1 MYTWLAGRSGPSDEG
16 VVVVAP
22 LLEVLLL
29 RVLRRRAGAE
39 AASGTAPARP
49 TRLVSAARRLDT
61 VGYVAERTSVLLQRE
76 GSPVEVLPA
85 GGLVLPPLLPGT
97 RAAYAVLTHE
107 PVDVRLR
114 LGPFDTLDGRTV
126 HQVELLVG
134 VALVDSP
141 AALHDLVDT
150 DARLRDA
157 ADSPPAARAGA
168 PDAAAALD
176 DLGERLLERLASA
189 LSSRTTDAVRRRTL
203 ADLTSLSLGVV
214 LDESLP
220 PVALGGA
227 LERTT
232 LEVVD
237 VDWPTEGHGWPP
249 VPAPLPGGAMTLPVR
264 PAPGP

>member
-1 MYTWLAGRSGPSDEG
+1 M
-16 VVVVAP
+16 VAP

-29 RVLRRRAGAE
+29 RVLRRRADAE
-39 AASGTAPARP
+39 AATGTAPARP
-49 TRLVSAARRLDT
+49 TRLVSTARPVDT

-76 GSPVEVLPA
+76 GSPVEVRAA
-85 GGLVLPPLLPGT
+85 GGLVLPSLVPGT
-97 RAAYAVLTHE
+97 RASYAVLTHE

-157 ADSPPAARAGA
+157 AGDPRPGASAG
-168 PDAAAALD
+168 PDALD
-176 DLGERLLERLASA
+176 GLGERLLDRLAREV
-189 LSSRTTDAVRRRTL
+189 SSRTTDAVRRRTL

-220 PVALGGA
+220 RVLLGGA

-249 VPAPLPGGAMTLPVR
+249 VPAPLPGGALVLPGR
-264 PAPGP
+264 PAPAP

>member
-1 MYTWLAGRSGPSDEG
+1 
-16 VVVVAP
+16 VVAP

-29 RVLRRRAGAE
+29 RVLRRRADAE
-39 AASGTAPARP
+39 AASGAAPVRP
-49 TRLVSAARRLDT
+49 TRLVSAAQRVDT
-61 VGYVAERTSVLLQRE
+61 VAFVAERTSVLLQRE

-85 GGLVLPPLLPGT
+85 GSLVLPPLLPRS
-97 RAAYAVLTHE
+97 RASYAVLTHE

-114 LGPFDTLDGRTV
+114 LGPFDTVDGRTV
-126 HQVELLVG
+126 HQVELLLG

-141 AALHDLVDT
+141 SALHDLVDT

-157 ADSPPAARAGA
+157 ADDAR
-168 PDAAAALD
+168 PDTRPDVPEGSAALD
-176 DLGERLLERLASA
+176 GLGERLLDRLARE

-203 ADLTSLSLGVV
+203 ADLTHLSLGVV

-220 PVALGGA
+220 PVLLGGA

-237 VDWPTEGHGWPP
+237 VDWPTEGRGWRPALASS
-249 VPAPLPGGAMTLPVR
+249 PAP
-264 PAPGP
+264 